1 MDRYKSFSEL
11 KRHEEEGVD
20 FRIFIVDRK
29 VRAAIIAPHGGWIE
43 PGTSEIAAII
53 AGTVHSLYC
62 FEGLRNRLHRD
73 LHITSSR
80 FDEPRCLALVASCD
94 RVVAVH
100 GLTGPHNS
108 VEVGGLDSQLRD
120 AVSSALKESGFN
132 AEVVAA
138 GDRAAINTSNICNR
152 GRRKAGVQLE
162 ITRGL
167 RDALLSNR
175 QRMNVFADTVRAAIG

>member
-1 MDRYKSFSEL
+1 MGRYKSFAEL
-11 KRHEEEGVD
+11 RRHEEEGVD
-20 FRIFIVDRK
+20 FRILIVDRK
-29 VRAAIIAPHGGWIE
+29 VRAAVIAPHGGWIE
-43 PGTSEIAAII
+43 PGTARDSGDNCQHCAQP
-53 AGTVHSLYC
+53 LL
-62 FEGLRNRLHRD
+62 LRNRPHRD

-80 FDEPRCLALVASCD
+80 FDEPQCVALVAGCD

-100 GLTGPHNS
+100 GLKGRHKS

-120 AVSSALKESGFN
+120 AISSALKQSGFN
-132 AEVVAA
+132 AEVVTA
-138 GDRAAINTSNICNR
+138 GDRAAIDTSNICNR

-175 QRMNVFADTVRAAIG
+175 ERMNAFAVAVRTAIG